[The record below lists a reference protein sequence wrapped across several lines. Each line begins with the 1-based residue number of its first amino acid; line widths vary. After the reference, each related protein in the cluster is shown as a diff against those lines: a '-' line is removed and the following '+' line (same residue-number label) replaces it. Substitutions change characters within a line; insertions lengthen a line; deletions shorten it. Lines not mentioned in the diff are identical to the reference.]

1 MSFFVELKRRNVF
14 KVAVAYAIVAW
25 LLVQITST
33 VAPALHLP
41 DWTLTFIVYLTIIGF
56 PLALFLAWA
65 FELTPEGIKPTSE
78 ISQGESISKTTG
90 QKLNYTIIALLSLA
104 VVFLVLDNYLLT
116 EDRSQKSAVRMGNTT
131 GSTVARV
138 PLSGDK
144 GSMSND
150 SVKPSIAV
158 LPFADLSP
166 NKDQEYFSDGLSE
179 ELLNQLAQLHDLRVI
194 GRTSSFAFKGK
205 NEDLRAIGA
214 TLGVNHIL
222 EGSVRKD
229 GDRLR
234 ITAQL
239 INAVDGSHLWSQT
252 YDRKLDD
259 VFAIQEDIARAV
271 TGALSVTLGIGETLA
286 ATGKPVNVDTYDH
299 YLRANALSDQAAT
312 VKDFEHAA
320 TLYREILARD
330 PGFTRARGGLAQLYV
345 NMMIAVPEHSAGA
358 SRSLEQVVAEALVQ
372 APDDWATHLASALLR
387 MQRYQWAESDAAFAR
402 AAELAPA
409 SDSHMS
415 INRAELYMGF
425 GRARDAIDL
434 LKAAGSIDP
443 LSLGRS
449 FDLQLALDMIGR
461 MQEADTEY
469 RRIQDLD
476 KAREDITHLA
486 LMRVWNG
493 KDNALIEAR
502 FDHFLERQTVPAS
515 WYARVRAVYRDAGA
529 ARAVIRAAFDD
540 PANQDPTRQA
550 LIGIYAGH
558 YGDPQLALAAIRRA
572 TVDMHSYLV
581 DWLWYP
587 DLAAV
592 RRTPGFKALVRDLG
606 LVDYWRKSGNWGDF
620 CRPVGED
627 DFECR

>member
-205 NEDLRAIGA
+205 N
-214 TLGVNHIL
+214 
-222 EGSVRKD
+222 
-229 GDRLR
+229 
-234 ITAQL
+234 
-239 INAVDGSHLWSQT
+239 
-252 YDRKLDD
+252 
-259 VFAIQEDIARAV
+259 
-271 TGALSVTLGIGETLA
+271 
-286 ATGKPVNVDTYDH
+286 
-299 YLRANALSDQAAT
+299 
-312 VKDFEHAA
+312 
-320 TLYREILARD
+320 
-330 PGFTRARGGLAQLYV
+330 
-345 NMMIAVPEHSAGA
+345 
-358 SRSLEQVVAEALVQ
+358 
-372 APDDWATHLASALLR
+372 
-387 MQRYQWAESDAAFAR
+387 
-402 AAELAPA
+402 
-409 SDSHMS
+409 
-415 INRAELYMGF
+415 
-425 GRARDAIDL
+425 
-434 LKAAGSIDP
+434 DP
-443 LSLGRS
+443 LT
-449 FDLQLALDMIGR
+449 F
-461 MQEADTEY
+461 T
-469 RRIQDLD
+469 
-476 KAREDITHLA
+476 KT
-486 LMRVWNG
+486 
-493 KDNALIEAR
+493 K
-502 FDHFLERQTVPAS
+502 FF
-515 WYARVRAVYRDAGA
+515 
-529 ARAVIRAAFDD
+529 
-540 PANQDPTRQA
+540 
-550 LIGIYAGH
+550 
-558 YGDPQLALAAIRRA
+558 
-572 TVDMHSYLV
+572 
-581 DWLWYP
+581 
-587 DLAAV
+587 
-592 RRTPGFKALVRDLG
+592 
-606 LVDYWRKSGNWGDF
+606 
-620 CRPVGED
+620 
-627 DFECR
+627 